1 MDESKE
7 EFVERVALEIVNQ
20 VRLMH
25 FREGSSASMRT
36 RKLKEIIESNS
47 KILPNMLL
55 EKITLVIGAAFYGEQ
70 LIEFASKTDKNVT
83 LIHAENGVGKPL
95 F

>member
-36 RKLKEIIESNS
+36 RKLKEIIQSNS
-47 KILPNMLL
+47 KD
-55 EKITLVIGAAFYGEQ
+55 
-70 LIEFASKTDKNVT
+70 FAEHVARKNNN
-83 LIHAENGVGKPL
+83 L
-95 F
+95 

>member
-36 RKLKEIIESNS
+36 RKLKEIIETKS
-47 KILPNMLL
+47 KDLA
-55 EKITLVIGAAFYGEQ
+55 EHVTR
-70 LIEFASKTDKNVT
+70 KNNN
-83 LIHAENGVGKPL
+83 L
-95 F
+95 